1 MAGFKVR
8 IPDKQSCFKDWTSPS
23 VQKLILWKE
32 KGYLVRVPGYKS
44 KTFSQLTEDE
54 NLQLAKTHLNYI
66 MNSVQRLN
74 DNGEEIP

>member
-1 MAGFKVR
+1 MYLLK
-8 IPDKQSCFKDWTSPS
+8 KK
-23 VQKLILWKE
+23 
-32 KGYLVRVPGYKS
+32 KGYLVRVPGHKS
-44 KTFSQLTEDE
+44 KSFSQLTEDE